1 MRRIAAT
8 ICVLAISAA
17 AWGEDAQWRP
27 SGEHVLVVY
36 NANSPDD
43 AAAAEYYATRRGVPK
58 TNLLGLKLDGKL
70 RQWNYKQFFEQIL
83 TPTAE
88 RLAGARGGDISYLVT
103 CPGLPMTIDTGHR
116 PPAKEDKRNWF
127 VRTSRRATDQFLI
140 CIEAN
145 KAAGV
150 GTGTS
155 IDRKTGKATQI
166 PAAGPGRA
174 GILGGH
180 MRELVL
186 PLYGQYAHS
195 ETARHVRQL
204 RKDDPDRMGFRL
216 VSRLGL
222 GLDSARDSVDRALYA
237 ERFLRLPEEK
247 DSAPLRPEIW
257 LDMKYQ
263 FARDHVSAMKVV
275 VPMVRGAKGSPF
287 SAKSGLLMPWPVVID
302 NVPTE
307 IGAGNPAHKPQV
319 TATISSVQEDG
330 ITLTPPRKTARTQP
344 DAPAAFYFVKG
355 WKLTTYTSK
364 PKSTTTQPAAP
375 APAPET
381 PRPVATITGV
391 DMENNRLILSST
403 KGFAGGDKVRSE
415 WPGTFPADNC
425 VFFYGFYGLGQFE
438 DCRKFPPGAMGV
450 HVDSS
455 CLRWAR
461 GAIDR
466 GITTTWGVVTE
477 PLSAGIPYGHL
488 LLAGLTQGYDWGEST
503 YAATRLSQ
511 RWAGVCLGDPLY
523 APFRSLERV
532 DKAAPVIGPV
542 TAKANRKGTIITAAL
557 AGESEDELVDVAL
570 FKLEYGP
577 TGRYGKAVDFF
588 DWPNPADGKNVKGRR
603 FGYSRHFKAALA
615 DLSKGKPVHY
625 RLTARDPAG
634 LKSMRTGT
642 FTP

>member
-1 MRRIAAT
+1 MRRIPAT
-8 ICVLAISAA
+8 ICVLAMASAVWA
-17 AWGEDAQWRP
+17 EDAQWRP
-27 SGEHVLVVY
+27 AGEHVLVVY
-36 NANSPDD
+36 SAGNADD
-43 AAAAEYYATRRGVPK
+43 VAAAEYYALRRGVPK
-58 TNLLGLKLDGKL
+58 ANLLGLKLDAKV
-70 RQWNYKQFFEQIL
+70 RRWNYKQFFEQIL
-83 TPTAE
+83 TPAAK
-88 RLAGARGGDISYLVT
+88 RLEGEKGADISYLVT
-103 CPGLPMTIDTGHR
+103 CPGLPLTIDTGHR
-116 PPAKEDKRNWF
+116 PPKEEAKRRNWF
-127 VRTSRRATDQFLI
+127 VRTGRRSTDQFLI

-145 KAAGV
+145 QAAGV

-155 IDRKTGKATQI
+155 INRKTGKATRI

-174 GILGGH
+174 GILGAH

-186 PLYGQYAHS
+186 PLYGQYARAA
-195 ETARHVRQL
+195 TAMHVRQL
-204 RKDDPDRMGFRL
+204 RKEDPDRMGFRL
-216 VSRLGL
+216 VSRVGL
-222 GLDSARDSVDRALYA
+222 TLDSARDSVDRALYA
-237 ERFLRLPEEK
+237 ERFLRLPGK
-247 DSAPLRPEIW
+247 DDPTPFRPEIW

-263 FARDHVSAMKVV
+263 FAQDHVSAMKIV
-275 VPMVRGAKGSPF
+275 VPMVRGATGSPF
-287 SAKSGLLMPWPVVID
+287 NAKSGLLMPWPLVID

-307 IGAGNPAHKPQV
+307 IGAGNPAHRPQV
-319 TATISSVQEDG
+319 TATISSVEDDG
-330 ITLTPPRKTARTQP
+330 VTLTPPRKSTRAQP
-344 DAPAAFYFVKG
+344 DAPAAYYFIKG
-355 WKLTTYTSK
+355 WKLTTYTPK
-364 PKSTTTQPAAP
+364 PRKPATTQPAAP
-375 APAPET
+375 T
-381 PRPVATITGV
+381 DDKPRPVATITGL
-391 DMENNRLILSST
+391 DLEKNRLLLSST

-425 VFFYGFYGLGQFE
+425 VLFYGFYGLGQFE

-461 GAIDR
+461 GAINR

-488 LLAGLTQGYDWGEST
+488 LLAGLTQGYDWAEST

-532 DKAAPVIGPV
+532 DKTAPVIGPLTTEAGKKRTIV
-542 TAKANRKGTIITAAL
+542 TARL

-577 TGRYGKAVDFF
+577 TKAYGKTIAFF
-588 DWPNPADGKNVKGRR
+588 DWPDPADGKNVKGRR
-603 FGYSRHFKAALA
+603 FGYSRHFKATLA
-615 DLSKGKPVHY
+615 DLPKGKPVHY

-634 LKSMRTGT
+634 LKTSKTGT